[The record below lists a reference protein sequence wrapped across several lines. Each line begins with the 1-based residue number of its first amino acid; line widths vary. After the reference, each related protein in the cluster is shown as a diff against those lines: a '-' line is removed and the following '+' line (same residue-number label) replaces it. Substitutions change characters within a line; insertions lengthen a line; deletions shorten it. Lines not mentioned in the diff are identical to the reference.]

1 MSRNNL
7 PTLFVLCLFP
17 LYARAEVADKLPTA
31 QGLWAISFAIGCVLG
46 FVAFA
51 IAYRARWPWLAIA
64 VPCLALFAALGPAIE
79 SDIAVAAAQ
88 ELGTG
93 YLAQAEEAEWLL
105 PLIATIGLFGG
116 AVARRRRVT

>member
-7 PTLFVLCLFP
+7 PTVFVLCLLP
-17 LYARAEVADKLPTA
+17 LCARAEVADKLPTA
-31 QGLWAISFAIGCVLG
+31 QGLWAIAFAIACVLG
-46 FVAFA
+46 VVAFA

-79 SDIAVAAAQ
+79 SDIAVAAEQ
-88 ELGTG
+88 ELGAG

-105 PLIATIGLFGG
+105 PLISTIGLFGG